1 MQRVL
6 LNHHEGLVRPVHE
19 PRVVVDPLE
28 DVGDVLERGQVLGHF
43 DYFLGPFAKRLQVT
57 FVLVQVRLIIR
68 LVLVVLVYLLL
79 HVAHKHVNV
88 RVRLQCLLVV
98 YFQRLLTEK
107 VVQQLLS
114 NCFVLLQLL

>member
-1 MQRVL
+1 M
-6 LNHHEGLVRPVHE
+6 HE
-19 PRVVVDPLE
+19 PRVVVHPLQ

-43 DYFLGPFAKRLQVT
+43 DYFLGPLTKPLQVT
-57 FVLVQVRLIIR
+57 FVLVQVRLIVR

-79 HVAHKHVNV
+79 HVAHQHVNV
-88 RVRLQCLLVV
+88 RIRLQCLLVV
-98 YFQRLLTEK
+98 YFQRLLPEK